1 MNAQGVEAANMAL
14 SAVRA
19 RREDRPLTPYKPGA
33 WLMALT
39 TFDLLHRYPNVYT
52 SLHFG
57 FSTNIPPLM
66 NTFMPPNN
74 PSIRANQ
81 NIFDKIINKE
91 FAKGRYIGPYS
102 KAEIED
108 AIGHFQTSPLSLVPK
123 PGKPGKFRLV
133 QNLSFPHRP
142 NLSTPSINSFVDPD
156 HYPSSY
162 STFPIVCLL
171 ISTLPQGAQGAV
183 RDVAE
188 AYRTIPLHPSQWH
201 ALVVRL
207 QDDSFA
213 VDTAFCFGFTASG
226 GIYGSIGGAGTDIMR
241 AHGIGPILRWV
252 DDHLFIRIPRSAIPD
267 FNTNRANTANRI
279 AHLGGPRVQGGR
291 SWFAGGPLP
300 DGSTE
305 EHDEDYRFPLVDFA
319 NSSPRPSEDTD
330 FTYNMSDID
339 NISQELG
346 IPWETSKDIPFSST
360 PLFIGFIW
368 DLDRCTVQLSE
379 PKRMK
384 YITAI
389 DNWSLSRTHVLEDV
403 QKLHGK
409 LVHAALIF
417 PEGKPYLTSL
427 ERMLGIFGDEPF
439 KLRTPP

>member
-1 MNAQGVEAANMAL
+1 METMPPYVRNQPARFALDATPTRSTNATTLNSGMDHRPILDAPQRAALLTTMAQPSAVTGRNQMAAPSPTEQSSMNAQGVEAANMVL

-19 RREDRPLTPYKPGA
+19 RREDRPLTPYKPDA

-52 SLHFG
+52 GLRFG

-66 NTFMPPNN
+66 NTFTPPNN
-74 PSIRANQ
+74 LSIRANQ
-81 NIFDKIINKE
+81 NIFDEIINKE

-142 NLSTPSINSFVDPD
+142 NLSTPSINSFVHPD
-156 HYPSSY
+156 RYPSSY

-183 RDVAE
+183 RDVAK
-188 AYRTIPLHPSQWH
+188 AYRTVPLHPSQWH

-279 AHLGGPRVQGGR
+279 AHLGGPRV
-291 SWFAGGPLP
+291 
-300 DGSTE
+300 
-305 EHDEDYRFPLVDFA
+305 
-319 NSSPRPSEDTD
+319 
-330 FTYNMSDID
+330 
-339 NISQELG
+339 
-346 IPWETSKDIPFSST
+346 
-360 PLFIGFIW
+360 
-368 DLDRCTVQLSE
+368 
-379 PKRMK
+379 
-384 YITAI
+384 
-389 DNWSLSRTHVLEDV
+389 
-403 QKLHGK
+403 
-409 LVHAALIF
+409 
-417 PEGKPYLTSL
+417 
-427 ERMLGIFGDEPF
+427 
-439 KLRTPP
+439 